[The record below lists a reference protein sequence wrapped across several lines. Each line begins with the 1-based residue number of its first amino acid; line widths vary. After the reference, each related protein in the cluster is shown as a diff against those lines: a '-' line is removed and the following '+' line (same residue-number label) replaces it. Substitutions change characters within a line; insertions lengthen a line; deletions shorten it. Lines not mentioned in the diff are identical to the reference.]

1 MKHIFH
7 PILGD
12 TQYGDLHQ
20 NRALTEH
27 IGVNRLMLH
36 CEKLTIFHPFTLQ
49 RLEIV
54 APLDQQWQQLLA
66 RFGWSIKSTQN

>member
-20 NRALTEH
+20 NRALTEYLGLPAF
-27 IGVNRLMLH
+27 I
-36 CEKLTIFHPFTLQ
+36 
-49 RLEIV
+49 
-54 APLDQQWQQLLA
+54 LA
-66 RFGWSIKSTQN
+66 LRRYTYF